1 MAQTHNTL
9 IRLLPPVA
17 RTQLLARCEPVSLA
31 VSQVLSDGLEPL
43 SHAYFPM
50 TGFVSLTVQVDAH
63 PGIEVGT
70 LGSEGMLGSELLLDT
85 QPMPWHVVVQ
95 LAGHCLQVETARF
108 RALAAQF
115 PALQAMCHGYL
126 MVRLQQMS
134 RSAACVRFHA
144 IGPRLARWL
153 LICHDHAQTSEFK
166 ATQAFLA
173 LMLGVKRGSVTTA
186 ASELQRQ
193 GLIAYQ
199 RGVLTVLDRVAL
211 AQAACSC
218 HRADQ
223 AAYEQFLSRRQQPSQ
238 MGTAKP

>member
-17 RTQLLARCEPVSLA
+17 RSQLLARCEPVSLA
-31 VSQVLSDGLEPL
+31 ASQVLSDGHAPL

-50 TGFVSLTVQVDAH
+50 TGFVSLMVQVDAH
-63 PGIEVGT
+63 PGMEVGT

-85 QPMPWHVVVQ
+85 HPMPWKVVVQ
-95 LAGHCLQVETARF
+95 VAGHCLRVETARF
-108 RALAAQF
+108 RALASQY
-115 PALQAMCHGYL
+115 PALQALCHRYL
-126 MVRLQQMS
+126 LVRLQQLS
-134 RSAACVRFHA
+134 RAAVCARFHA

-153 LICHDHAQTSEFK
+153 LLCHDHAQANEFE

-173 LMLGVKRGSVTTA
+173 LMLGVQRVSVTTA
-186 ASELQRQ
+186 ASSLQRQ
-193 GLIAYQ
+193 GLIAYH
-199 RGVLTVLDRVAL
+199 RGVLTVLDRAAL

-223 AAYEQFLSRRQQPSQ
+223 AAYEQFLSRRQESSR
-238 MGTAKP
+238 M